1 MIEKMKCQNNHKL
14 VIDWE
19 GGTITDRKCVN
30 IATKYTLDNFGIF
43 YLCEECYQDDCKRRI
58 DSEKLTL
65 GE

>member
-1 MIEKMKCQNNHKL
+1 MKCQNNHKL

-19 GGTITDRKCVN
+19 NGAITDRKCIN

-65 GE
+65 EK